1 MARRFEIMVHRRNSA
16 RHGRWLLKRFI
27 AHLAITTTL
36 LLLVARMVTGIEI
49 ESWQNALLAA
59 LVLGVVNG
67 IVRPI
72 MVILT
77 IPITV
82 ITFGLF
88 LLAINALM
96 LLLTAALVPGV
107 NIEGFVPALLG
118 GLLLSLLNMAVSTI
132 FGLKES

>member
-1 MARRFEIMVHRRNSA
+1 MR
-16 RHGRWLLKRFI
+16 RFI
-27 AHLAITTTL
+27 AHLAITTGL
-36 LLLVARMVTGIEI
+36 LLLVARMVSGIDI
-49 ESWQNALLAA
+49 VSWENALLAA

-82 ITFGLF
+82 LTLGLF

-107 NIEGFVPALLG
+107 TIDGFVPALLG
-118 GLLLSLLNMAVSTI
+118 GLLLSLMNVAVSAI
-132 FGLKES
+132 FGLK

>member
-1 MARRFEIMVHRRNSA
+1 M
-16 RHGRWLLKRFI
+16 KRFI
-27 AHLAITTTL
+27 AHLAITTAL

-88 LLAINALM
+88 LLAINAVM

-107 NIEGFVPALLG
+107 TIDGFVPALLG
-118 GLLLSLLNMAVSTI
+118 GLVLSLLNMAVSTI
-132 FGLKES
+132 FGLKE